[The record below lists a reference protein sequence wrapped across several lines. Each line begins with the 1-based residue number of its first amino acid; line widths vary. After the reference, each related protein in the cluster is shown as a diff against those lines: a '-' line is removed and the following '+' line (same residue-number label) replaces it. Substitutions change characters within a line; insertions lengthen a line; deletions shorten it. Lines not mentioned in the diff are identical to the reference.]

1 MDSSVKIMPEEEADR
16 LRVHG
21 PGGGNDGAAWND
33 GTYSGITELLR
44 SSGDVVYFIQVQ
56 YTVEIIR

>member
-1 MDSSVKIMPEEEADR
+1 MPEEEADR

-56 YTVEIIR
+56 YAVEIIR